1 MSQHKDKMVKNSGMR
16 LSTSQR
22 AITAENDPG
31 MRYSPNDPGMRYS
44 LIDLGMRRSPP
55 QIMTPPE
62 SPRASARSYVSNSDA
77 SSFAGTPQAFF
88 TKRGDH
94 LDWPSENYRT
104 RQSSDNLDHS
114 PPLMHYHRPLPDALH
129 HALQPLRKP
138 VHAVTEH
145 EMMREELHELRRELS
160 NLALHT
166 KETNMILMDFNLSLE
181 DIKAALSLAK

>member
-22 AITAENDPG
+22 AITTGNDP
-31 MRYSPNDPGMRYS
+31 
-44 LIDLGMRRSPP
+44 GMRRSPP

-94 LDWPSENYRT
+94 LDWPSDNYRT
-104 RQSSDNLDHS
+104 RQSKDNLDHS
-114 PPLMHYHRPLPDALH
+114 PPLLHYHKLFHDPLQH
-129 HALQPLRKP
+129 FHQP

-145 EMMREELHELRRELS
+145 EALREELHEVRRELS

-181 DIKAALSLAK
+181 DIKAALSLPT